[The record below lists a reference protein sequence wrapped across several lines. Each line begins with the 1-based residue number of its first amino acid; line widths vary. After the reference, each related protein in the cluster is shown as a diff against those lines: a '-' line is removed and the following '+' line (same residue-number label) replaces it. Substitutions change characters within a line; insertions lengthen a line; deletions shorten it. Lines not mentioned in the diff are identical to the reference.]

1 MKLTKADSS
10 NIDGTNFTPDDPVV
24 GTADSD
30 VNPLKEGDGV
40 LTVRFKGTSEQP
52 GPVYQ
57 YRITEKMAQDFF
69 EADSL
74 GRFFNTTIRPLV
86 SALRLDPEKWDD
98 YPVDEEEEE

>member
-10 NIDGTNFTPDDPVV
+10 NIDGTNFSPDGEEDL
-24 GTADSD
+24 GT
-30 VNPLKEGDGV
+30 
-40 LTVRFKGTSEQP
+40 LTIRFKGTVKQP

-57 YRITEKMAQDFF
+57 YRVTEKMAQDFF

-98 YPVDEEEEE
+98 YPVDEDEG